1 MTKLPQC
8 SETAR
13 HGSAY
18 MGRSAKV
25 AVDVDAQVTNDADW
39 YHGSTTDRDG
49 AARKLRLPTS
59 RCTPHHLSFLSV
71 KLQTIRSHPVGY
83 VVDCKRNDGRQTG
96 GGSRRTRTVNL
107 AVVSVLVQRQIVVGD
122 NGCQISSVDDEEDR
136 SKDRSLW
143 HTTDYIRDRGSLAS
157 TADMLLATGEVG

>member
-39 YHGSTTDRDG
+39 YHGSTT
-49 AARKLRLPTS
+49 
-59 RCTPHHLSFLSV
+59 
-71 KLQTIRSHPVGY
+71 
-83 VVDCKRNDGRQTG
+83 N
-96 GGSRRTRTVNL
+96 
-107 AVVSVLVQRQIVVGD
+107 VQHVQIVLD
-122 NGCQISSVDDEEDR
+122 I
-136 SKDRSLW
+136 
-143 HTTDYIRDRGSLAS
+143 
-157 TADMLLATGEVG
+157 TAVN